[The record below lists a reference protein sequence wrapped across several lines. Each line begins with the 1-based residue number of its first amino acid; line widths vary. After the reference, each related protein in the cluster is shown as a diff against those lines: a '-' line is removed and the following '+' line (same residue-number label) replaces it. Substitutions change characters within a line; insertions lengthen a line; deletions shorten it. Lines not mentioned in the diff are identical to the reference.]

1 MQQTVLAPTRILVLA
16 AMSGMIPGFGSDQ
29 PFQAEVERA
38 AATPYHTD
46 DPDVA
51 GFKLRFSV
59 RLTNRSGGA
68 LELPKSGTGDGATTR
83 VAVLGLEAKRPDG
96 SWSRVFQ
103 SSWYDTGSIK
113 YESCASLPPGGSAE
127 FLDLT
132 SGLLLLDKQLAGLG
146 NEPTVRFNLMM
157 FCRQGDGK
165 VVTKTVTTDGFALR
179 LPARL

>member
-1 MQQTVLAPTRILVLA
+1 MERTVLALNRILVLA

-29 PFQAEVERA
+29 PIQAEVEHA

-59 RLTNRSGGA
+59 RLTNRSGGP
-68 LELPKSGTGDGATTR
+68 LDLPKSGIGDGATTR

-113 YESCASLPPGGSAE
+113 YESCASLPLGGAAE
-127 FLDLT
+127 FEILRVGSYFWT
-132 SGLLLLDKQLAGLG
+132 SSWLG
-146 NEPTVRFNLMM
+146 WGTSQR
-157 FCRQGDGK
+157 C
-165 VVTKTVTTDGFALR
+165 ALIS
-179 LPARL
+179 